1 MKIALGSKIYNQPW
15 GEGNLFIKN
24 LSEYLTENGHS
35 ISFNLFQKDID
46 VILLLDPRLS
56 SQNATFNHR
65 DIYFYKKLVN
75 PNVKVVHRINECDQR
90 KIHLGLTSIILNQTK

>member
-15 GEGNLFIKN
+15 GGGNLFIKN
-24 LSEYLTENGHS
+24 LSEYLTEKGHN

-56 SQNATFNHR
+56 SQNATFSKEISIFTKN
-65 DIYFYKKLVN
+65 L
-75 PNVKVVHRINECDQR
+75 
-90 KIHLGLTSIILNQTK
+90 LTQM

>member
-15 GEGNLFIKN
+15 GGGNLFIKN
-24 LSEYLTENGHS
+24 LSEYLTENSHS

-46 VILLLDPRLS
+46 VILLS

-75 PNVKVVHRINECDQR
+75 PNVKVVHRINGR
-90 KIHLGLTSIILNQTK
+90 SKKKIHLGLTSIILNQTK